1 MLLRSLR
8 VALLAL
14 GCASLLV
21 ACGGN
26 AVRWHDRVHRVQP
39 GETLLLIADRYD
51 LSPVQLARWN
61 GLSDPD
67 RIYVGQAL
75 RLSPPPKGTRP
86 APLGGMPP
94 VVSRQPGGGPPVAV
108 SERPTQRPVDG
119 GPAVW
124 FWPTD
129 GRLVGNFASG
139 RKGIDIN
146 GQQAQPVR
154 AAADGRVMYSG
165 SGLSGFGRLII
176 VKHSEAFLSAY
187 AYNKELFVREGDE
200 VEAGQAIASMGS
212 GRDGQPTLHFQIR
225 VDGNPVDPLAYLP
238 AR

>member
-1 MLLRSLR
+1 MPRRSLTS
-8 VALLAL
+8 ALLAL
-14 GCASLLV
+14 CCASLLV

-26 AVRWHDRVHRVQP
+26 AVRWQDRVHRVQP

-51 LSPVQLARWN
+51 LSPAQLARWN
-61 GLSDPD
+61 GLANPN
-67 RIYVGQAL
+67 RIYVGQVL

-86 APLGGMPP
+86 APVGGTPP
-94 VVSRQPGGGPPVAV
+94 VAGRPAGDVPPAV
-108 SERPTQRPVDG
+108 SERPTQRRVDG
-119 GPAVW
+119 GPSAW

-129 GRLVGNFASG
+129 GRLVGNFATG
-139 RKGIDIN
+139 RKGIDIV
-146 GQQAQPVR
+146 GEEAQPVR
-154 AAADGRVMYSG
+154 AAAGGRVMYSG